1 MKKAFLSV
9 AFLILAA
16 SIAVAGTQKSVSH
29 AKAAH
34 GTVSSLDTAGKTFVL
49 KSGTKETKVSWSDA
63 TAITGGEL
71 KEGEQVEI
79 RTVEKNGA
87 HVATAI
93 QIEPMKAAKPAP
105 AATTNK

>member
-1 MKKAFLSV
+1 MKKVLTLTAAFLV
-9 AFLILAA
+9 LAA
-16 SIAVAGTQKSVSH
+16 SFASAGTQKGVSH

-49 KSGTKETKVSWSDA
+49 KSGTKEMKVSWSDA

-79 RTVEKNGA
+79 RTVEKNGT

-93 QIEPMKAAKPAP
+93 QIEPVKSAKGA
-105 AATTNK
+105 TNK

>member
-16 SIAVAGTQKSVSH
+16 SIAVAGTQKIASH
-29 AKAAH
+29 GKAAH

-71 KEGEQVEI
+71 KDGEQVEI

-87 HVATAI
+87 HMATAI